1 MRNGRK
7 GEKREMDEQQ
17 TRPLF
22 RFSRD
27 IKLKLLV
34 SLVLFA
40 CRTQTYDPMGHDGI
54 KGQLYGSRFHGC
66 VPLKFQCDHPHLK
79 KSAVP
84 QFPPRVLR
92 LMVFI
97 ACGNKFREFFS
108 TQGNGQVSW
117 KLFNQS
123 FVEEFFF
130 FFFWDEM
137 TRTSLDI
144 FY

>member
-27 IKLKLLV
+27 IKLELLV
-34 SLVLFA
+34 SPVLSA
-40 CRTQTYDPMGHDGI
+40 CRTQTYYPMGYDGI

-84 QFPPRVLR
+84 QFPPRVPR

-97 ACGNKFREFFS
+97 ACGNEFREFFRHRE
-108 TQGNGQVSW
+108 TDRFRGNVLISRLW
-117 KLFNQS
+117 RN
-123 FVEEFFF
+123 FFF
-130 FFFWDEM
+130 LFFWGEM
-137 TRTSLDI
+137 TLTSLDI